1 MTVIKRD
8 KKDSSSDLVTALD
21 KLIPLLSNQGEEDA
35 VACLKDAMELLRKSQ
50 PGHADHKKAVA
61 EIIDAF
67 EGDHELNAYTLHAK
81 SGEWSEAEE
90 LSIASNRVLSLA
102 LRMR

>member
-8 KKDSSSDLVTALD
+8 KKDSTADLVTALD
-21 KLIPLLSNQGEEDA
+21 KLIPLLENQDEEDA
-35 VACLKDAMELLRKSQ
+35 VEALKGAMSALRKAQ
-50 PGHADHKKAVA
+50 PGNADHKSAVDVV
-61 EIIDAF
+61 IDAF
-67 EGDHELNAYTLHAK
+67 EGDHELSAYTLRAK